1 MKRCPQCSFL
11 YLDSDQVCDLDQTP
25 LLTDD
30 FGTDSPAVEHS
41 DKKARKPPR
50 PAVPKA
56 KKSPASKPG
65 RKLTPK
71 TLLAALVAGFII
83 GLMVLLTY
91 QRMRPDS
98 QASQRPTS
106 QSYASQAP
114 RVSQT
119 ALQALNEATKAE
131 LEHKESEIIVAPDGE
146 PPTLTEPSASMA
158 KTSSHARPDAARARI
173 SSNPVSTGD
182 ATKSGR
188 GPVTIHLA
196 DGSTLEADEVWR
208 TKAGIWY
215 RRKGI
220 VTFIKPNH
228 VRTITR

>member
-1 MKRCPQCSFL
+1 MKRCPQCNFL
-11 YLDSDQVCDLDQTP
+11 YLDSDQFCDLDQTP

-30 FGTDSPAVEHS
+30 FGTDTAEHS
-41 DKKARKPPR
+41 DKNPKKLPTPAGPKPKSGR
-50 PAVPKA
+50 TPKTR
-56 KKSPASKPG
+56 

-71 TLLAALVAGFII
+71 TLLAAIVAGFTI

-98 QASQRPTS
+98 QASQRPPS
-106 QSYASQAP
+106 QSHASQAS
-114 RVSQT
+114 RVSEV

-131 LEHKESEIIVAPDGE
+131 LAQKESEPSDAPDGT
-146 PPTLTEPSASMA
+146 PLTLTEPA
-158 KTSSHARPDAARARI
+158 TSSTARTSSNARPDSAHTRI

-182 ATKSGR
+182 AAKSGR

-196 DGSTLEADEVWR
+196 DGSTIEADEVWR

-220 VTFIKPNH
+220 VTFIKPNR
-228 VRTITR
+228 VRTMTR